1 MAENRSGHDNFG
13 QSKYGY
19 ENKEAA
25 EYTLFDHATHKH
37 STFRQ
42 FDGRRV
48 DTLVVYAWQ
57 IDNKQNKIAFCRRK
71 KNLIHK

>member
-1 MAENRSGHDNFG
+1 MKTSGSRTIIDEPNIIMAENRSGHDNFG

-25 EYTLFDHATHKH
+25 EYTLFNHATHKH

-48 DTLVVYAWQ
+48 DTLVVYA
-57 IDNKQNKIAFCRRK
+57 
-71 KNLIHK
+71 